1 MCSKFLK
8 IVALEVAIVF
18 PGVTEYFGIDV
29 ADCDMI
35 VGSLEHALSS
45 TGGFC
50 AGRTFVVYHQRLCGL
65 GYCFSA
71 SLPPLLA
78 VAASKGLDI
87 INNDPERLI
96 RLRQNSKMVSDGLK
110 EAFEDTWFTVN
121 GSPLSPLQHI
131 YYEGSNADE
140 KLNAL
145 VEKMRKRGYLVT
157 RAFYHPE
164 ESFTPKSSIRLSIQS
179 EMSYDELMAFIEA
192 IKEEAH
198 QVNEF

>member
-1 MCSKFLK
+1 MDNYSSC
-8 IVALEVAIVF
+8 
-18 PGVTEYFGIDV
+18 VTEHFGINV

-78 VAASKGLDI
+78 VAANKGLDI
-87 INNDPERLI
+87 ISNDPERLV
-96 RLRQNSKMVSDGLK
+96 RLRQNSKIVSVGLK
-110 EAFEDTWFTVN
+110 EAFEGTCFTVN
-121 GSPLSPLQHI
+121 GYTLSPLQHV
-131 YYEGSNADE
+131 YYEGNNADE

-145 VEKMRKRGYLVT
+145 VEKMRERGYLLA
-157 RAFYHPE
+157 RAFYHPA

-179 EMSYDELMAFIEA
+179 EMSHDELTAFIEA
-192 IKEEAH
+192 VKEEAQ
-198 QVNEF
+198 QVNTL

>member
-1 MCSKFLK
+1 
-8 IVALEVAIVF
+8 
-18 PGVTEYFGIDV
+18 
-29 ADCDMI
+29 MI

-50 AGRTFVVYHQRLCGL
+50 AGRTFVVYHQRLCSL

-87 INNDPERLI
+87 ISSDPERLM
-96 RLRQNSKMVSDGLK
+96 RLRQNSKIVSVGLK
-110 EAFEDTWFTVN
+110 EAFKGTYFTVN
-121 GSPLSPLQHI
+121 GDLFSPLQHI
-131 YYEGSNADE
+131 YYEGNNPNE

-145 VEKMRKRGYLVT
+145 VERMRERGYLLA

-164 ESFTPKSSIRLSIQS
+164 ETFIPKSSIRLSIQS
-179 EMSYDELMAFIEA
+179 EMSRDELTAFIETL
-192 IKEEAH
+192 KEEV
-198 QVNEF
+198 QQINKF

>member
-1 MCSKFLK
+1 
-8 IVALEVAIVF
+8 
-18 PGVTEYFGIDV
+18 
-29 ADCDMI
+29 MI

-87 INNDPERLI
+87 ICNDPERLV
-96 RLRQNSKMVSDGLK
+96 RLRQNSKIVINGLK
-110 EAFEDTWFTVN
+110 KAFEGTNFMIN
-121 GSPLSPLQHI
+121 GDILSPLQHI
-131 YYEGSNADE
+131 YYEGCNADQ

-145 VEKMRKRGYLVT
+145 VKKMRKRGYLLA
-157 RAFYHPE
+157 RAFYHAE
-164 ESFTPKSSIRLSIQS
+164 ESFTPKSSIRLAIQS
-179 EMSYDELMAFIEA
+179 EMSYDELMTFVATVR
-192 IKEEAH
+192 EE
-198 QVNEF
+198 VFN